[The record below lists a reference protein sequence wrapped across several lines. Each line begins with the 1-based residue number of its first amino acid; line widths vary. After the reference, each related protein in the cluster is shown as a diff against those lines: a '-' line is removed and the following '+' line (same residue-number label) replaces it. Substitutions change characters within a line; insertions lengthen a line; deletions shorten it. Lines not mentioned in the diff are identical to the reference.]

1 MSDFIIATDNP
12 EAWHKAGHEIFVI
25 LSFQRFVLDLYAL
38 CSEIIFYSL
47 GNKLRYFYLKI
58 HFFPPI
64 ES

>member
-25 LSFQRFVLDLYAL
+25 LSFQRFVLELYAL

-47 GNKLRYFYLKI
+47 GNKLRYFT
-58 HFFPPI
+58 
-64 ES
+64 